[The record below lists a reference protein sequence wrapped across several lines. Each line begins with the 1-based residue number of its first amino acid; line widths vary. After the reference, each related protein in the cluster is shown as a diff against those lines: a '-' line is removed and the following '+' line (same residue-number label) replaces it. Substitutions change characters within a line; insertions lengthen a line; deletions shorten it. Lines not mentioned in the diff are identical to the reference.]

1 MSAVRA
7 NFNKATCT
15 DATFAP
21 SFNYATD
28 FCADTT
34 SVVSVFVSS
43 VVILARIISG
53 ILLSVL
59 IPTCE

>member
-7 NFNKATCT
+7 NFNTASCT

-21 SFNYATD
+21 SFNYATN
-28 FCADTT
+28 CADTT

-43 VVILARIISG
+43 VVILARIIG
-53 ILLSVL
+53 DILRSVL
-59 IPTCE
+59 ISVRK